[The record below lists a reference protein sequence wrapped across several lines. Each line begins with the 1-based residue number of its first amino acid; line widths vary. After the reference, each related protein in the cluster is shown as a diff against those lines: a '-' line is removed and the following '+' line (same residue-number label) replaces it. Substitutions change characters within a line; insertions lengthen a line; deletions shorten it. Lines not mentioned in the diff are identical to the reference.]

1 MLKMNF
7 INCYRKFIFAVPSH
21 SDNWSVT
28 IMANLRVF
36 VSSTSYDLKQVRDN
50 LKNFIEGCGY
60 EPVMNEHHQIPYNV
74 TETLETDCYTEINNC
89 DIVVG
94 IVGGRYGTDAK
105 GGDGKSISM
114 KEMLSAIER
123 GKQVY
128 IFIDRDVNSEHNT
141 YLKQM
146 KNGNKVSSADY
157 CYIDNIAIFEFI
169 SEIRKNSRLI
179 INSFSSA
186 NDIVSA
192 LKTQWGSL
200 FQNLLNNRE
209 RNKEDSVL
217 EDFTKKFD
225 EFAAQ
230 NKQIEELIREGQPR
244 RREWYFYHPKMMEE
258 ILYKGKIPKKLA
270 CKMIFGPL
278 AKEAPWLYD
287 ICMEIVNISSRELRL
302 RRIDEL
308 RRMSGYMIHTGLY
321 YPEMDELYHGEFW
334 MMLQGVIDS
343 IDRRE
348 EKAASKRSDKKEE

>member
-1 MLKMNF
+1 M
-7 INCYRKFIFAVPSH
+7 RKLSR
-21 SDNWSVT
+21 SKKWSIK

-105 GGDGKSISM
+105 GKDGKSISM
-114 KEMLSAIER
+114 EEMLSAIKG

-141 YLKQM
+141 YLKQI
-146 KNGNKVSSADY
+146 KNGNNVSSDDY
-157 CYIDNIAIFEFI
+157 HYIDNIAIFEFI
-169 SEIRKNSRLI
+169 SEIRKSTRLI
-179 INSFSSA
+179 INTFSSA
-186 NDIVSA
+186 NDIVLA
-192 LKTQWGSL
+192 LKTQWASL

-209 RNKEDSVL
+209 RNKQDSTL

-244 RREWYFYHPKMMEE
+244 HKKWYKYFHPLMVKELFHIE
-258 ILYKGKIPKKLA
+258 KITDKKLA
-270 CKMIFGPL
+270 LKMIFEPL
-278 AKEAPWLYD
+278 AKELPWLYD
-287 ICMEIVNISSRELRL
+287 IIMEVVDMPNRVQ
-302 RRIDEL
+302 RIM
-308 RRMSGYMIHTGLY
+308 RMEEVRKMSKHIMRHVEYRYH
-321 YPEMDELYHGEFW
+321 EMDDLHLSELWLLIE
-334 MMLQGVIDS
+334 DS
-343 IDRRE
+343 IQIINVRE
-348 EKAASKRSDKKEE
+348 ENTEPKHSSKKEEV

>member
-1 MLKMNF
+1 
-7 INCYRKFIFAVPSH
+7 
-21 SDNWSVT
+21 
-28 IMANLRVF
+28 MANLRVF

-60 EPVMNEHHQIPYNV
+60 ESVMNEHHQIPYNV

-146 KNGNKVSSADY
+146 KNGNKVSSEDY
-157 CYIDNIAIFEFI
+157 HYIDNIAIFEFI
-169 SEIRKNSRLI
+169 SEIRKSTRLI

-186 NDIVSA
+186 NDIVYA
-192 LKTQWGSL
+192 LRTQWASL

-209 RNKEDSVL
+209 RNKQDSVL

-244 RREWYFYHPKMMEE
+244 RRQWYKYFHPMMMEE
-258 ILYKGKIPKKLA
+258 LFHMEKMTDKKLA
-270 CKMIFGPL
+270 FKMIFGPL
-278 AKEAPWLYD
+278 AKELPWLYD
-287 ICMEIVNISSRELRL
+287 ICMEIVDIPDREQRHK
-302 RRIDEL
+302 RIDEV
-308 RRMSGYMIHTGLY
+308 RRMSKFMRHPEFRN
-321 YPEMDELYHGEFW
+321 PEMDELVHSEFW
-334 MMLQGVIDS
+334 MMLEESIDR

-348 EKAASKRSDKKEE
+348 EGKGRDYWGRVLEVENGSDSSTE